1 MGNSGKSVPLSKT
14 SCSGWEEHF
23 HRNSRF
29 EMEIVITK
37 PLYMM
42 KHKRDITPLILS
54 ILLILGI
61 VILAFL
67 RHWFGIGAWVKW
79 PVDVDLIFAGLYV
92 VWILVEF
99 KIAQKDA
106 ITEGKQT
113 LDFGT
118 CELYALGQ
126 ACTILTALW
135 FPSIWHAH
143 AAVHFWGILIFLCG
157 VLYRLWA
164 IRTLGQFYSHR
175 VRKVSQHQILN
186 SGPYRFIRHP
196 AYAGMI
202 IANVGL
208 TLYFFNWVTLAVF
221 LVVLVPSVV
230 LRILVEERMLFEI
243 EGYSNFAKKRKRL
256 IPAIW

>member
-1 MGNSGKSVPLSKT
+1 
-14 SCSGWEEHF
+14 
-23 HRNSRF
+23 
-29 EMEIVITK
+29 
-37 PLYMM
+37 M
-42 KHKRDITPLILS
+42 KHNRDITPLILS

-79 PVDVDLIFAGLYV
+79 PVDVDLIFVGLYV

-99 KIAQKDA
+99 RIAKKDA

-126 ACTILTALW
+126 ACTFPTALW
-135 FPSIWHAH
+135 FPSIWHAP
-143 AAVHFWGILIFLCG
+143 AAAHFWGILIFLCG

-175 VRKVSQHQILN
+175 VRKVSQHQIVN

-221 LVVLVPSVV
+221 LIVLVPSVV

>member
-1 MGNSGKSVPLSKT
+1 
-14 SCSGWEEHF
+14 
-23 HRNSRF
+23 
-29 EMEIVITK
+29 
-37 PLYMM
+37 M
-42 KHKRDITPLILS
+42 KQNRDITPLILS
-54 ILLILGI
+54 ILLLLGI
-61 VILAFL
+61 VILTFL
-67 RHWFGIGAWVKW
+67 RHRYGIGVWVTR
-79 PVDVDLIFAGLYV
+79 PVDADLLFVGLYV
-92 VWILVEF
+92 VWMLIES
-99 KIAQKDA
+99 KIAKKDA

-126 ACTILTALW
+126 ACTFLTALW
-135 FPSIWHAH
+135 FPSIWYAPNVAH
-143 AAVHFWGILIFLCG
+143 FVGIFIFLCG

-175 VRKVSQHQILN
+175 VRKVAQHPIVN

-202 IANVGL
+202 IANAGL

-221 LVVLVPSVV
+221 LIVLVPSIV
-230 LRILVEERMLFEI
+230 LRIFVEERMLFEI
-243 EGYSNFAKKRKRL
+243 EGYSNYAKKHKRL